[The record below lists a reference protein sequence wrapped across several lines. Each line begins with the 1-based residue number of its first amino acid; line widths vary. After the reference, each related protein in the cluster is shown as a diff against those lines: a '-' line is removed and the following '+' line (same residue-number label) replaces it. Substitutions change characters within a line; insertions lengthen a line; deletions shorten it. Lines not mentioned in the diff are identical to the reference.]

1 MRQKMLIKLKQR
13 DVEVNDLSEKCV
25 TLQTDLDR
33 FRREKDAAVNEHNQL
48 LDEVNEERLRLT
60 MLEREDVTKAYRV
73 ACEERARLEQ
83 TVEDLAGQRATMT
96 LRLQEAGTEL
106 AQLRGRLREEKKN
119 ELIASLRDQI
129 KLLKDQ
135 LNQVT
140 KERDQL
146 KLMLETAKVDIMEQE
161 RRSKALSEMANKY
174 EKDLE
179 GRTQGG
185 VVEGKE

>member
-1 MRQKMLIKLKQR
+1 MEDALATARVEIAKTSSSSRQQQ
-13 DVEVNDLSEKCV
+13 VLSSTTTNISTTTNADIIE
-25 TLQTDLDR
+25 
-33 FRREKDAAVNEHNQL
+33 
-48 LDEVNEERLRLT
+48 
-60 MLEREDVTKAYRV
+60 
-73 ACEERARLEQ
+73 
-83 TVEDLAGQRATMT
+83 
-96 LRLQEAGTEL
+96 
-106 AQLRGRLREEKKN
+106 KN